1 MFNKIPL
8 IEILSL
14 DHMCQSHGTW
24 KEEQL
29 GCTHTVVFIH
39 ARLVN
44 EGLHSAS
51 MGLVLSATV

>member
-1 MFNKIPL
+1 VFDKIPL
-8 IEILSL
+8 IEIWSL
-14 DHMCQSHGTW
+14 DHMCQSHSTW

-29 GCTHTVVFIH
+29 GSITVVFIH

-51 MGLVLSATV
+51 MGLVLSAMV